1 MSLLCVEPGGTRF
14 VRAFAKAFQI
24 LKNTIKSSSEAI
36 KKRPS
41 MFLLITDGV
50 TRSKSIEKNS
60 LKAIKK
66 EYKDFKQEV
75 QLITSFKVLTLL
87 LGGKVQ
93 KEGSFLKVL
102 MNEMVRAQKYHKK
115 KVKQEF
121 NLLVNYDEILAPT
134 SHFDSFNSQEWQKK
148 NFSNTFS
155 SRRVSRRKKQ
165 FNSQIFSYSTL
176 GLRKCRELKFRSG
189 VKRVTLKNSSN
200 NNSNNLKTLLS
211 LHRAAN

>member
-75 QLITSFKVLTLL
+75 QLSTSFKVLTLL

-93 KEGSFLKVL
+93 KEGSFLKIL

-115 KVKQEF
+115 K
-121 NLLVNYDEILAPT
+121 N
-134 SHFDSFNSQEWQKK
+134 
-148 NFSNTFS
+148 
-155 SRRVSRRKKQ
+155 
-165 FNSQIFSYSTL
+165 
-176 GLRKCRELKFRSG
+176 
-189 VKRVTLKNSSN
+189 
-200 NNSNNLKTLLS
+200 KT
-211 LHRAAN
+211 RI

>member
-121 NLLVNYDEILAPT
+121 NLKFLPQPPT
-134 SHFDSFNSQEWQKK
+134 LTLLTPRNDKKRIFLIHFRAEG
-148 NFSNTFS
+148 
-155 SRRVSRRKKQ
+155 
-165 FNSQIFSYSTL
+165 Y
-176 GLRKCRELKFRSG
+176 REER
-189 VKRVTLKNSSN
+189 
-200 NNSNNLKTLLS
+200 NNSIVRYFLIQL
-211 LHRAAN
+211 